1 MKVWRKQRGLQVPR
15 VPLNS
20 TRTRTYSTSSH
31 QSPPYTMM
39 VAIGKA
45 SIKQIYVY
53 IYIIFHIYTHRYTC
67 IDDLPTITGSRQAPM
82 CKRIYTYSIYNIRIT
97 SQLGFSTAMDCSII
111 LLAVGIAAAAMAAM
125 DQKSIR
131 APDVT
136 DDPRCSQCVPIVKC
150 SNYVLSTL
158 TRCSD

>member
-20 TRTRTYSTSSH
+20 TKTRTYSTSSH
-31 QSPPYTMM
+31 QSPPNTMM

-45 SIKQIYVY
+45 SIKQNICL
-53 IYIIFHIYTHRYTC
+53 YIIFDIYTHRYTC
-67 IDDLPTITGSRQAPM
+67 IDDLPTVTGSRQAPM
-82 CKRIYTYSIYNIRIT
+82 CKRLYTYSIYNIRIT

-125 DQKSIR
+125 DQNRSELRIS
-131 APDVT
+131 PMI
-136 DDPRCSQCVPIVKC
+136 QCVPIVKC
-150 SNYVLSTL
+150 WNYVLSTW

>member
-20 TRTRTYSTSSH
+20 TKTRTYSTSSH

-45 SIKQIYVY
+45 SIKQNICL
-53 IYIIFHIYTHRYTC
+53 YIIFDIYTYRYTC
-67 IDDLPTITGSRQAPM
+67 IDDLPTVTGSRQAPM
-82 CKRIYTYSIYNIRIT
+82 CKRLYTYNIYNIRIT

-125 DQKSIR
+125 DQNRSELRIS
-131 APDVT
+131 PMI
-136 DDPRCSQCVPIVKC
+136 QCVPIVKC
-150 SNYVLSTL
+150 SNYVLSTW